1 MATLQQVKQI
11 LDQRYDK
18 FFAVSHA
25 NEVFKD
31 LSSTRKEKI
40 IRAMYLSHFTIR
52 RMWENEGCLHW
63 EVVGSQHHRMLEQMH
78 YLGRDDPLV
87 LKTYVVMVDRKLKW
101 HCDCRWF
108 SMHTDKDYCTHVHQ
122 VMLMN
127 ILLDYVNYFIY
138 SYRFLLP
145 NISYKKFL
153 MDFVG
158 HEELYT

>member
-78 YLGRDDPLV
+78 YLGRDP
-87 LKTYVVMVDRKLKW
+87 TTSQ
-101 HCDCRWF
+101 CRQPSF
-108 SMHTDKDYCTHVHQ
+108 SH
-122 VMLMN
+122 
-127 ILLDYVNYFIY
+127 ILRIV
-138 SYRFLLP
+138 
-145 NISYKKFL
+145 K
-153 MDFVG
+153 
-158 HEELYT
+158 